1 MPVKSASPL
10 FSIERLLSTCVILV
24 LMLTG
29 SYTALYADNSNASV
43 ESRGYAVPVGEK
55 LVFKIEWDPPWY
67 LFFFPNMHA
76 GNAEVYVEGETE
88 YEGQRVLK
96 IQFRVYSTG
105 MLAKLSGMKIADEFV
120 YLTDPDTLCTLYAS
134 KRIREG
140 KRSRQIDVQYLPETG
155 QMHFREVNE
164 ALTPPELMK
173 DILKDDIPACVRD
186 PLSSLYDMRRH
197 PIGKNFVFKSII
209 GDNDVVKEVE
219 SRVEKLEALDT
230 AEGKIPAWRLRT
242 KALMGGLFKKGGKF
256 KIWLSA
262 DNRQVPLQFEV
273 RVPLGKILGRLES
286 PDPPETNRD

>member
-1 MPVKSASPL
+1 
-10 FSIERLLSTCVILV
+10 
-24 LMLTG
+24 MLTG
-29 SYTALYADNSNASV
+29 PHTALYADSSNISA

-96 IQFRVYSTG
+96 IQFSVYSTG

-197 PIGKNFVFKSII
+197 PIGEDFVFKSII

-286 PDPPETNRD
+286 LDPPETNRD